1 MLATAVL
8 YLPDPAPSLAP
19 EAAANASATGMANP
33 VTNVLMAFRAM
44 DTMLEKVV
52 LLVALAGVWS
62 LGRDR
67 FWGARP
73 GPRFRSDPRDPLAL
87 LAQMLPP
94 LGIVVGIYM
103 LWEGADAPGG
113 AFQGG
118 TIIAAMWL
126 LAIIAGL
133 TDAPPISNRRVRL
146 ALIAGPLLF
155 LIVGFGGLWLG
166 EAFLA
171 YPVAYAKPLLLAIE
185 FAMTLTVAV
194 TLGLLIAGP
203 PEREGAP

>member
-1 MLATAVL
+1 MRGTA
-8 YLPDPAPSLAP
+8 YG
-19 EAAANASATGMANP
+19 AAG
-33 VTNVLMAFRAM
+33 
-44 DTMLEKVV
+44 
-52 LLVALAGVWS
+52 
-62 LGRDR
+62 
-67 FWGARP
+67 P
-73 GPRFRSDPRDPLAL
+73 GPYYRVNPKDPLTF

-103 LWEGADAPGG
+103 LWAGADAPGG

-118 TIIAAMWL
+118 TIIAAMWV
-126 LAIIAGL
+126 LAMMAGL
-133 TDAPPISNRRVRL
+133 TDAPPVRSRRIRL
-146 ALIAGPLLF
+146 ALIAGPLFF

-203 PEREGAP
+203 PEREGAS